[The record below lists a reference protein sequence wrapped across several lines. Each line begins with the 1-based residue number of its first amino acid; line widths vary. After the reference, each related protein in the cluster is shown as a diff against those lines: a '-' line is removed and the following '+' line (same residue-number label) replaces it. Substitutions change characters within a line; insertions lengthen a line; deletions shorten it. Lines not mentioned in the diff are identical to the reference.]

1 MLKQNKKTIIWSTVL
16 IFLPMLAGLCLWS
29 VLPAQLPVHWNF
41 EGIADGY
48 SSKAFAVFGINSIL
62 LICHLIIVLLT
73 AADPKKQNIQGK
85 MLTFT
90 YWLMPVFGVL
100 LNSAL
105 YAVAL
110 GVQLNMTEFIMAS
123 VGVLFVFWGNWM
135 PKIQPNYTMGIK
147 LPWTL
152 DNDENW
158 RKTHRMAGPV
168 WIAGGVLTIIAPFL
182 GKYGLAFYLV
192 VLVFM
197 VLIPVIYSFCLYRKT
212 N

>member
-1 MLKQNKKTIIWSTVL
+1 MKQNKKTIIWSSVL
-16 IFLPMLAGLCLWS
+16 IFLPMLAGLCLWRE
-29 VLPAQLPVHWNF
+29 LPAQLPIHWNF
-41 EGIADGY
+41 EGIADDY

-62 LICHLIIVLLT
+62 LICHLVIVLVT

-90 YWLMPVFGVL
+90 YWLMPVIGVL

-110 GVQLNMTEFIMAS
+110 GVQLNMTEFMMAS

-152 DNDENW
+152 DNEENW

-168 WIAGGVLTIIAPFL
+168 WIAGGVLTMIAPFL
-182 GKYGLAFYLV
+182 GKCGLAFYLI

>member
-1 MLKQNKKTIIWSTVL
+1 MLKQNKKTMIWSTAL
-16 IFLPMLAGLCLWS
+16 LFLPMLAGLCLWS
-29 VLPAQLPVHWNF
+29 VLPARLPIHWNF
-41 EGIADGY
+41 EGIADSY
-48 SSKAFAVFGINSIL
+48 SSKAFAVFGLNSIL

-90 YWLMPVFGVL
+90 YWLMPVFGIL
-100 LNSAL
+100 QSSAL

-110 GVQLNMTEFIMAS
+110 GVQLNMTEFIMAA
-123 VGVLFVFWGNWM
+123 VGVLFVFLGNWM
-135 PKIQPNYTMGIK
+135 PKMQPNYTMGFK

-152 DNDENW
+152 DNEENW

-182 GKYGLAFYLV
+182 GKFGFVFYLTI
-192 VLVFM
+192 LVFM
-197 VLIPVIYSFCLYRKT
+197 VLIPVIYSFSLYRK
-212 N
+212 NN